1 MSFEMMK
8 PKELLITRLQEHIVP
23 FMEERGFRFSKS
35 QVHFR
40 RKVGQVCQNIAVC
53 SDRYNT
59 ADNCT
64 FWTMWSANAPEYLEW
79 YRKQWSD
86 EKPSGDTLGDLA
98 DWNIP
103 GWSRGPAGPRY
114 TLTNTAEDAAVLASF
129 RTDIEN
135 AGLPWLERIST
146 WEGAAEHFR
155 KQRWRYDK
163 ASDFLLIAGHL
174 EEAHAMIL
182 EGIHAFEVE
191 GRRDNFEELPR
202 LMRRLARF
210 FSEGREQ

>member
-1 MSFEMMK
+1 MK

-35 QVHFR
+35 RVHFT
-40 RKVGQVCQNIAVC
+40 RKVGQVCQNIALC

-59 ADNCT
+59 ADNGT

-114 TLTNTAEDAAVLASF
+114 TLTNTAKDAAVSESF
-129 RTDIEN
+129 QAISRMRDCLGWSAFQLGKARPSTFGSS
-135 AGLPWLERIST
+135 AGGTTRLRISSSSPDA
-146 WEGAAEHFR
+146 WR
-155 KQRWRYDK
+155 KHT
-163 ASDFLLIAGHL
+163 L
-174 EEAHAMIL
+174 
-182 EGIHAFEVE
+182 
-191 GRRDNFEELPR
+191 
-202 LMRRLARF
+202 
-210 FSEGREQ
+210 